1 MHFFLEDDDL
11 SLFFYFDVRI
21 LQFQILTPY
30 YDFKNHEEPGVAKNG
45 QNIPTF
51 PDDFKPQQNIQPM

>member
-1 MHFFLEDDDL
+1 MHFFLEDDL

-30 YDFKNHEEPGVAKNG
+30 YDFKNHEEPAA
-45 QNIPTF
+45 QA
-51 PDDFKPQQNIQPM
+51 